1 MEHLIIAVVITT
13 VTNSSYIICFSSS
26 YCKNTKKNLCL
37 RRWLS
42 TRFTSSIPAA
52 PETRMMNAE
61 WFTKDHAHS
70 VFMWTAHLDYG
81 VANVQFDP
89 VLSMR
94 QQVQGG

>member
-1 MEHLIIAVVITT
+1 MGTSDNCGCYNNGHKQQLHHL
-13 VTNSSYIICFSSS
+13 FF
-26 YCKNTKKNLCL
+26 KFLLQNTKKNLCL